1 MLLGGCAP
9 GMQQVASGVAAEVE
23 AAGKRARVGVV
34 CEGLFFQIN
43 GSGRRRWQR
52 EVKMAAGGA
61 DGSGRC
67 RWDGRPN
74 GNPKPAIKH
83 SAAHLRSG

>member
-1 MLLGGCAP
+1 
-9 GMQQVASGVAAEVE
+9 MQQVASGVAAEVE

-67 RWDGRPN
+67 RWQREVQMAAGGADGTVAQMATPN
-74 GNPKPAIKH
+74 PQ
-83 SAAHLRSG
+83 